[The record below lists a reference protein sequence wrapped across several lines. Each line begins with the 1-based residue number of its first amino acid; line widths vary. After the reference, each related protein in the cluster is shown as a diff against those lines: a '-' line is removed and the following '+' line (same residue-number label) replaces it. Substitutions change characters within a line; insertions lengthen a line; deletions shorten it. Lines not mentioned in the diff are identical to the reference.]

1 MPHNRA
7 KAVCDL
13 LVGIGFF
20 PILQQ
25 KIDLCHVAIGRAAGV
40 AVESE
45 GGE

>member
-7 KAVCDL
+7 KAACDL

-25 KIDLCHVAIGRAAGV
+25 RINLCHVAIGRAAGV
-40 AVESE
+40 AVASE